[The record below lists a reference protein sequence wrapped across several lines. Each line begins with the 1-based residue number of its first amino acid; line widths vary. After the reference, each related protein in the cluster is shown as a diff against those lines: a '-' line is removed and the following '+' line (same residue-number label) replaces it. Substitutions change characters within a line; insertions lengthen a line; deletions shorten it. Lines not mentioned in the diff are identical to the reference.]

1 MVTEERRRQLDRIL
15 NSETFRQAGGLRR
28 LLAYLG
34 EKSLNG
40 EADQLKEY
48 TVGLE
53 AFGKPPTYN
62 PQQDAS
68 VRVQAAKLRQKL
80 EEYYR
85 TEGSGDLV
93 RVQFPKGRFKLE
105 FETRPQEP
113 VPRKTW
119 LPKLLL
125 AGLFGA
131 LLGVAL
137 SLLVLLPV
145 QRHPAPPAVAWTP
158 ALEEL
163 WRPFLT
169 SSRPLLIGLGTPMF
183 AHLGRVFLRDP
194 AANEPQELDLSP
206 YLAALRRGFPELA
219 PVPTY
224 LYTGVGEAIGA
235 TELVRLLAGRRRE
248 VNIKRSTSVSWED
261 IERQDV
267 IFLGSTKFNPQLRE
281 LPGGLE
287 LLMVPG
293 EILNLK
299 PRPGEPVSLRGE
311 WPPESPYR
319 ISDYALITRIHGLHQ
334 RGEIL
339 ILGANSTEGTLAAV
353 RYMTQPSYA
362 ADLVARLKE
371 GGRLPRHYQVVLHA
385 RLKQG
390 MPVEVSY
397 KFHHILG
404 EERSTQQTR

>member
-1 MVTEERRRQLDRIL
+1 MVTEEMRRQLDRIL
-15 NSETFRQAGGLRR
+15 ASETFRQAGSLRR

-85 TEGSGDLV
+85 TEGAGDLV

-105 FETRPQEP
+105 FETRPAAP
-113 VPRKTW
+113 PRRTRFG
-119 LPKLLL
+119 LLL
-125 AGLFGA
+125 VAGLAGA
-131 LLGVAL
+131 LIGAAL
-137 SLLVLLPV
+137 SLLLAFLVW
-145 QRHPAPPAVAWTP
+145 RDPAPAAVPWTP

-163 WRPFLT
+163 WQPFLA

-183 AHLGRVFLRDP
+183 AHFGPVFLRDP
-194 AANEPQELDLSP
+194 AANEPQELDGSP
-206 YLAALRRGFPELA
+206 YLTALRKGFPNLE

-248 VNIKRSTSVSWED
+248 VTIKRSASVSWED

-267 IFLGSTKFNPQLRE
+267 IFLGSTKFNPQLKE

-287 LLMVPG
+287 LVMMPG
-293 EILNLK
+293 EIVNLK
-299 PRPGEPVSLRGE
+299 PRPGEAASLRGQ
-311 WPPESPYR
+311 WPTGAPYR

-362 ADLVARLKE
+362 ADLVAKLKQ

-397 KFHHILG
+397 QFHHILG

>member
-1 MVTEERRRQLDRIL
+1 MVTEEMRRQLDRIL
-15 NSETFRQAGGLRR
+15 NSETFRQAGSLRR

-85 TEGSGDLV
+85 TEGAGDLV

-105 FETRPQEP
+105 FETRSAAPAPRRSRLAAP
-113 VPRKTW
+113 VAAG
-119 LPKLLL
+119 L
-125 AGLFGA
+125 AGAVLGSA
-131 LLGVAL
+131 LT
-137 SLLVLLPV
+137 LLVVSLIGRDPT
-145 QRHPAPPAVAWTP
+145 PAVPWT
-158 ALEEL
+158 AELEEL
-163 WRPFLT
+163 WQPFLE

-183 AHLGRVFLRDP
+183 AHLGPVFLRDP
-194 AANEPQELDLSP
+194 AANEPHELDASP
-206 YLAALRRGFPELA
+206 YLGALRKGFPGLD

-248 VNIKRSTSVSWED
+248 VTIKRSASVSWED

-267 IFLGSTKFNPQLRE
+267 IFLGSTKFNPQLKE

-287 LLMVPG
+287 LVMMPG
-293 EILNLK
+293 EIVNLK
-299 PRPGEPVSLRGE
+299 PGPGEPASLRGQ
-311 WPPESPYR
+311 WPTGAPYR
-319 ISDYALITRIHGLHQ
+319 VSDYALITRIHGLHQ

-362 ADLVARLKE
+362 ADLVAKLKQ

-397 KFHHILG
+397 QFHHILG
-404 EERSTQQTR
+404 EERSSQ

>member
-15 NSETFRQAGGLRR
+15 NSGTFRQAGSLRR
-28 LLAYLG
+28 LLSYLG

-85 TEGSGDLV
+85 TEGAADPV
-93 RVQFPKGRFKLE
+93 RVHFPKGHFRLE
-105 FETRPQEP
+105 FESRPEGP
-113 VPRKTW
+113 P
-119 LPKLLL
+119 PKRRLL
-125 AGLFGA
+125 ANPTFAGLAGA
-131 LLGVAL
+131 FIGATL
-137 SLLVLLPV
+137 SLLAAFLAW
-145 QRHPAPPAVAWTP
+145 RAPAPPAAAWTP
-158 ALEEL
+158 ELEEL
-163 WRPFLT
+163 WQPFLE

-183 AHLGRVFLRDP
+183 AHFGPVFLRDP
-194 AANEPQELDLSP
+194 AANEPQELEGSP
-206 YLAALRRGFPELA
+206 YLAALRKGFPALF

-248 VNIKRSTSVSWED
+248 VTIKRSASVSWED

-267 IFLGSTKFNPQLRE
+267 IFLGSTKFNPQLKD

-293 EILNLK
+293 EIVNLK
-299 PRPGEPVSLRGE
+299 PRPGEPASLRGQ
-311 WPPESPYR
+311 WPNGAPYR

-334 RGEIL
+334 QGEML

-362 ADLVARLKE
+362 ADLVAKLKQ

-397 KFHHILG
+397 QFHHILG
-404 EERSTQQTR
+404 EERSTPRTR

>member
-1 MVTEERRRQLDRIL
+1 MVSEERRRQLDRIL
-15 NSETFRQAGGLRR
+15 NSETFRQAGSLRR

-80 EEYYR
+80 DEYYR
-85 TEGSGDLV
+85 TEGAGDLV

-105 FETRPQEP
+105 FQTRSAAPGPQRARSRP
-113 VPRKTW
+113 
-119 LPKLLL
+119 LLL
-125 AGLFGA
+125 AGLAGA
-131 LLGVAL
+131 LVGGTL
-137 SLLVLLPV
+137 SLLVAFLAW
-145 QRHPAPPAVAWTP
+145 RNPAPPAVAWTP
-158 ALEEL
+158 ELEEL

-183 AHLGRVFLRDP
+183 AHFGPAFLRDP
-194 AANEPQELDLSP
+194 AANEPQELGGSP
-206 YLAALRRGFPELA
+206 YLGALRREFPELV

-248 VNIKRSTSVSWED
+248 VTIKRSANVSWED

-267 IFLGSTKFNPQLRE
+267 IFLGSTKFNPQLKE

-287 LLMVPG
+287 LEMRPG
-293 EILNLK
+293 EIVNLK
-299 PRPGEPVSLRGE
+299 PRPGEPTSLRGQ
-311 WPPESPYR
+311 WPTGTAYR
-319 ISDYALITRIHGLHQ
+319 TSDYSLITRIHGLHR

-362 ADLVARLKE
+362 ADLVARLKR
-371 GGRLPRHYQVVLHA
+371 GGRMPRHYQVVLHA

-397 KFHHILG
+397 QFHHVLG
-404 EERSTQQTR
+404 ENDSRRQTR